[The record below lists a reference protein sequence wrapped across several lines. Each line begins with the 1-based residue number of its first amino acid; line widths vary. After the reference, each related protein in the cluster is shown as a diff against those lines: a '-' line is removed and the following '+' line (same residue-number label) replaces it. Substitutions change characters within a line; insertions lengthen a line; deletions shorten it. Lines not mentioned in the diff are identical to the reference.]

1 MTALTSFAYTEG
13 TSSLPVAPAQCSRKY
28 LLSRVEVGLASY
40 NIFKGKDYHPPK
52 KIKKKIPKRNKE
64 NKQKETPTKQE
75 VKHFGCV
82 QTPLPALS
90 SSKRKIRCSPKS
102 LPTMKILKIK
112 S

>member
-52 KIKKKIPKRNKE
+52 KIKKKSQNEIKKINKKKPQPNKKSSILVVSKLLFQPSVLPK
-64 NKQKETPTKQE
+64 
-75 VKHFGCV
+75 G
-82 QTPLPALS
+82 
-90 SSKRKIRCSPKS
+90 KS
-102 LPTMKILKIK
+102 DAHQSLFQL
-112 S
+112 